1 MKFDFLGNFTK
12 RMKNVG
18 LYAVL
23 VQNIVF
29 KTTWSKF
36 KLEKSDEQINLTFS
50 VLLFIMENSLR
61 ESPCTIDDI
70 AAFLDSLSEYFPDK
84 GWSFDECR
92 ELAIFIVN
100 SVLSN
105 DGVLMSFDGFDY
117 DGKEYRD
124 INIRYLANEIVYL
137 GGDVKRTS
145 YYLTDDGY
153 NLLLSTLEIENNMRL
168 TIQELLFQ
176 MHLEKQSYDKAVDDI
191 KEIFNSLRRQ
201 VQRANEAMRRIR
213 RNALDYSVTEYEEI
227 LHENLDSIADS
238 RPRFEAFREMV
249 NRRRNEFEEMRIN
262 LRDLSTEEL
271 EMLRNLGIIG
281 EYLGRVLDEHQRV
294 LNSYFDLKDLY
305 SAELESISRA
315 SMIRRFSLRQEIY
328 DRIMKEPSDIKN
340 FDVFLSP
347 LFRKDARKIYDPSIS
362 FRMQRPFSRRTED
375 ENVLDIEFDEEG
387 WEEEQERLR
396 EEKHRKY
403 HSCMSFVFENAMING
418 KIKLSEL
425 CAECKRDSSLI
436 QKLIPDIDT
445 FKEVMVEL
453 IKSTSFDIETL
464 RKERTEGF
472 TDSGDVFEAGTI
484 LLEVLDEL
492 DAGQSVRAVYIARC
506 GNGSVVFENV
516 PCAGGVT
523 RPIRCSE
530 VEITLDIQREK

>member
-29 KTTWSKF
+29 KTTWTKF
-36 KLEKSDEQINLTFS
+36 KLERSDEQINLTFS
-50 VLLFIMENSLR
+50 VLLFIMDNSLR

-70 AAFLDSLSEYFPDK
+70 AAFLDSLSEYFSDK

-105 DGVLMSFDGFDY
+105 DGILMNFDGFDY
-117 DGKEYRD
+117 DNKEYRG

-191 KEIFNSLRRQ
+191 KEIFNTLRRQ

-249 NRRRNEFEEMRIN
+249 NRRRNEIEEMRIS
-262 LRDLSTEEL
+262 LRDLNAEEL

-294 LNSYFDLKDLY
+294 LNSYFGLKDLY

-328 DRIMKEPSDIKN
+328 DRIMKEPSNIKN

-347 LFRKDARKIYDPSIS
+347 LFRKDVEKVYDPSIS

-375 ENVLDIEFDEEG
+375 EDVLDIEFDEEG

-396 EEKHRKY
+396 QEKHRKY
-403 HSCMSFVFENAMING
+403 LSCMSFIFENAMKEG

-425 CAECKRDSSLI
+425 CTECKKDSSLI
-436 QKLIPDIDT
+436 QKLIPDIDI

-453 IKSTSFDIETL
+453 IKSTSFDIDAL

-472 TDSGDVFEAGTI
+472 TDSGEVFEAGAI
-484 LLEVLDEL
+484 LLEVLDEI
-492 DAGQSVRAVYIARC
+492 DAGHSVRAVYIARC
-506 GNGSVVFENV
+506 ESGSVVFEDV
-516 PCAGGVT
+516 PCAEGMT
-523 RPIRCSE
+523 RSIRCSE
-530 VEITLDIQREK
+530 VEIALDI